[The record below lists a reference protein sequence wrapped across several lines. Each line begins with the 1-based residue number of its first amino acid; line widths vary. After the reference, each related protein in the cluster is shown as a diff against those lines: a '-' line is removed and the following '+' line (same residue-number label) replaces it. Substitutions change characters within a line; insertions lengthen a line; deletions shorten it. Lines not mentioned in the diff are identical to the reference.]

1 MSSNRFASEHDHR
14 TVESRLEELTF
25 QQVVEDAV
33 AFGALRHSL
42 KRDRERMRR
51 EPASARGPHPR
62 ARPLI
67 DQRRGWPHGITR
79 FDHPAACLVR
89 AALRSG
95 A

>member
-51 EPASARGPHPR
+51 ERASARE
-62 ARPLI
+62 ARI
-67 DQRRGWPHGITR
+67 HAR
-79 FDHPAACLVR
+79 DH
-89 AALRSG
+89 
-95 A
+95 